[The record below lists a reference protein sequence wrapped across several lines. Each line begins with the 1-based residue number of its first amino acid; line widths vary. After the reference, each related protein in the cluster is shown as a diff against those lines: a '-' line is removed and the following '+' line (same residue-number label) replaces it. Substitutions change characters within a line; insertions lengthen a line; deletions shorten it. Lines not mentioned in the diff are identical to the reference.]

1 MVAATCWSSFHR
13 RNASTICSSP
23 GSGTSSPGM
32 AGIRTEKISFVWLRP
47 ILMLI
52 DGLSA
57 EILFQVIDLIGAQI
71 YSRVLR
77 EGVLGLADLI
87 WKRRRLRK
95 FIQTQLIADM
105 FDARTPAF
113 NKAWGFTAFT
123 HYLRTEPE
131 TCFEKHARKYLR
143 PDKINYLKQN
153 FGAQTINQHQ
163 NGSKPSQ
170 KKSFRF

>member
-1 MVAATCWSSFHR
+1 M
-13 RNASTICSSP
+13 P
-23 GSGTSSPGM
+23 GENSREYQELVIELMDEWNPSGPT
-32 AGIRTEKISFVWLRP
+32 
-47 ILMLI
+47 
-52 DGLSA
+52 
-57 EILFQVIDLIGAQI
+57 
-71 YSRVLR
+71 LR
-77 EGVLGLADLI
+77 ECVLDLADLI